1 MNRDSS
7 TAELLPPSIGKVD
20 LLIIAGEHSGDE
32 LAAHMAQNLL
42 KKNPHLKVA
51 ALGGNKLRESG
62 AELVFNMVDHS
73 VMGLVDVIKNYSFL
87 KGLFDNTL
95 NWIKKYQP
103 KQICFVDYP
112 GFNLRLAKALKE
124 MGLSQKG
131 GGTIGLH
138 YYVSP
143 QIWAWKS
150 HRRFKMAKI
159 LDSLGVLFPFE
170 KDCYLDTDLSV
181 TYLGHPFA
189 EKDYPLP
196 VEYDPN
202 GVILLL
208 PGSRTKSIEVIAPTI
223 LEAFRKISAEDDS
236 LSAVILYPSQA
247 VEVCL
252 KSILETYPDLSDRV
266 SLLRN
271 DSEKLKVKGAIMS
284 SGTISLSMAIASIPG
299 VIIYK
304 LSKLNYLMLRI
315 LIKVRF
321 IGLANLILEQ
331 SVYPELLQ
339 KEARVEN
346 IVNYFTPYL
355 NEQESI
361 DNFMEASNVLKYKL
375 IDERDKSASEWIAEQ
390 ILNKKIK

>member
-247 VEVCL
+247 VEACL

>member
-1 MNRDSS
+1 
-7 TAELLPPSIGKVD
+7 
-20 LLIIAGEHSGDE
+20 
-32 LAAHMAQNLL
+32 
-42 KKNPHLKVA
+42 
-51 ALGGNKLRESG
+51 
-62 AELVFNMVDHS
+62 
-73 VMGLVDVIKNYSFL
+73 
-87 KGLFDNTL
+87 
-95 NWIKKYQP
+95 
-103 KQICFVDYP
+103 
-112 GFNLRLAKALKE
+112 

-196 VEYDPN
+196 VEYDSN

-208 PGSRTKSIEVIAPTI
+208 PGSRIKSIEVIAPTI

-252 KSILETYPDLSDRV
+252 RTILETYSDLSDKV
-266 SLLRN
+266 ILLRN
-271 DSEKLKVKGAIMS
+271 DSEKIKVKGAIMS

-304 LSKLNYLMLRI
+304 LSKLNYWILRM

-321 IGLANLILEQ
+321 IGLANLILDQ
-331 SVYPELLQ
+331 SIYPELLQ

-346 IVNYFTPYL
+346 IVNHFTPYL
-355 NEQESI
+355 NQQESI
-361 DNFMEASNVLKYKL
+361 DNFMDASNVLKYKL
-375 IDERDKSASEWIAEQ
+375 IDEREKSASEWIAEK
-390 ILNKKIK
+390 ILK

>member
-87 KGLFDNTL
+87 KRLFDNTL

-390 ILNKKIK
+390 ILNKKIP